1 MRNQP
6 YISEI
11 HGIGQFRIHTFSS
24 LIGALQTHPCNENRV
39 FPVKFF
45 SQGKPHRENPVSITG
60 MGLQCRFCNDYLL
73 ITLLLLVTQISSKV
87 CSAEAELVS
96 VVGAIAYKRLRQTAS
111 VAQNQNGNLQIRNKH
126 ESFTNHCHNRLDFL
140 YKFSY

>member
-1 MRNQP
+1 
-6 YISEI
+6 
-11 HGIGQFRIHTFSS
+11 
-24 LIGALQTHPCNENRV
+24 
-39 FPVKFF
+39 
-45 SQGKPHRENPVSITG
+45 

-87 CSAEAELVS
+87 CSAEAGLVS

-111 VAQNQNGNLQIRNKH
+111 VAQNQNGNLQIRNKY
-126 ESFTNHCHNRLDFL
+126 ESFSNHCHNRLDFL